1 MIFLRSPGE
10 DVVAPEKVTPD
21 PKHAKAD
28 DGDAVE
34 PGEDSENTPTAKTNL
49 MDRLD
54 AAAGLC

>member
-1 MIFLRSPGE
+1 M
-10 DVVAPEKVTPD
+10 VAPEKVTPD

-34 PGEDSENTPTAKTNL
+34 PEGSEATPTAKTNL

-54 AAAGLC
+54 AAAGQC